1 MQICVVLVFT
11 IVMAAFSPF
20 HAALNFELCFE
31 TQCQRHRQWSRHSLE
46 DKQFAIVPD
55 YFAIIHLVRM
65 IQLLVKY
72 SSKWPQGTPLIL
84 PRFSVVC
91 LHCRQ
96 NRNVVTN
103 VITEHRGSQ
112 ICIFNN
118 WKQKQYFCT
127 LCTCDFHFCT
137 AAVLVLS
144 TSWNN
149 MFCSCVEKVSTWR
162 QILSLFAAY
171 TNLVPGK
178 FVIILRGTRLLWNNR
193 GMITE
198 MRSYIFKWLSRLSSQ
213 LFCRRRNRAVSAQVR
228 AACAPISTLSFS
240 HSTNQH
246 A

>member
-112 ICIFNN
+112 ICIFT
-118 WKQKQYFCT
+118 QLET
-127 LCTCDFHFCT
+127 ET
-137 AAVLVLS
+137 
-144 TSWNN
+144 
-149 MFCSCVEKVSTWR
+149 
-162 QILSLFAAY
+162 ILLHA
-171 TNLVPGK
+171 LHV
-178 FVIILRGTRLLWNNR
+178 
-193 GMITE
+193 
-198 MRSYIFKWLSRLSSQ
+198 RLSFLYSSRSSS
-213 LFCRRRNRAVSAQVR
+213 FPRREITCFAVVWR
-228 AACAPISTLSFS
+228 K
-240 HSTNQH
+240 
-246 A
+246 